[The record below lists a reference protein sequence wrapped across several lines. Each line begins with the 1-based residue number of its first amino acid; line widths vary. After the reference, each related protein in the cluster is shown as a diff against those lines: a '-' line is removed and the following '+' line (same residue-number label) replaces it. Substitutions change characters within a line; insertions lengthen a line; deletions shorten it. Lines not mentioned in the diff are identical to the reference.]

1 MSLLAENLLA
11 AGFAESTQFLALVSS
26 FGIPHFA
33 FLEAQI
39 GKILDIVDQSQNPLP
54 SRYRIGSEPI
64 HGKLLFLQGRK
75 KIDINKQKRFFF
87 YTKGVLSYYLG
98 SV

>member
-39 GKILDIVDQSQNPLP
+39 GKILGIMDQSQNPLP
-54 SRYRIGSEPI
+54 SKYHIGSEPI
-64 HGKLLFLQGRK
+64 HGKLLFLQGK
-75 KIDINKQKRFFF
+75 KSKLVNRRTNYFFL
-87 YTKGVLSYYLG
+87 Y
-98 SV
+98 